1 MTGHPESNIIFYSF
15 FGFLI
20 LIGLV
25 FSRSM
30 DKDVNH
36 YFSTGL
42 STGGGSI
49 SYSIFLLAL
58 FQALMIMI
66 PNIAGQ
72 SLSAG
77 TIFLISVAAVVPML
91 FGKQMKYFAEKLS
104 DYNSRT
110 ASMFLNSIGLI
121 FLCSVQL
128 LVLVQVADFVI
139 IQFFGSSQYSMLV
152 VMIVAT
158 GIYVMAGGLKAVLYA
173 NIITGSL
180 SIISLFFVIANAM
193 LWKYQLFFSFR
204 TAFHSGSDIFRVSG
218 FTETNLVIVGIG
230 IVLMMY
236 WMTGLSVGE
245 LLRMAP
251 AAKQNIFSRKL
262 FMLGVV
268 VCLLLV
274 GVLFLTTTGTEFDSP
289 VTVNLLNPIDYFV
302 AIGFLGGLMGIFA
315 ITFHMASS
323 IVALRLYP
331 SLKSE
336 VGEEEQILV
345 GRLSTVFVVL
355 LSIILISF
363 VKISGFKTFIWYN
376 NFIAFFFTP
385 ITAALISTMIV
396 KKGAAIGFIF
406 GMLTGETYAVIEFIS
421 QQFEIHPSVLQ
432 STSPYAFAIEI
443 AFVSLFAGMVAAKTS
458 EMVIIQKIFS
468 RIKILRSTML

>member
-1 MTGHPESNIIFYSF
+1 
-15 FGFLI
+15 
-20 LIGLV
+20 
-25 FSRSM
+25 
-30 DKDVNH
+30 
-36 YFSTGL
+36 
-42 STGGGSI
+42 
-49 SYSIFLLAL
+49 
-58 FQALMIMI
+58 
-66 PNIAGQ
+66 
-72 SLSAG
+72 
-77 TIFLISVAAVVPML
+77 
-91 FGKQMKYFAEKLS
+91 
-104 DYNSRT
+104 
-110 ASMFLNSIGLI
+110 
-121 FLCSVQL
+121 
-128 LVLVQVADFVI
+128 
-139 IQFFGSSQYSMLV
+139 
-152 VMIVAT
+152 
-158 GIYVMAGGLKAVLYA
+158 
-173 NIITGSL
+173 
-180 SIISLFFVIANAM
+180 
-193 LWKYQLFFSFR
+193 
-204 TAFHSGSDIFRVSG
+204 
-218 FTETNLVIVGIG
+218 
-230 IVLMMY
+230 
-236 WMTGLSVGE
+236 
-245 LLRMAP
+245 
-251 AAKQNIFSRKL
+251 
-262 FMLGVV
+262 
-268 VCLLLV
+268 
-274 GVLFLTTTGTEFDSP
+274 
-289 VTVNLLNPIDYFV
+289 
-302 AIGFLGGLMGIFA
+302 MGIFA